1 MRRLKIGMRA
11 AVVFLLLALIT
22 TAFGGAS
29 LYQMMRM
36 DEASA
41 QVRDRLLPAV
51 VALSE
56 IGALVSDARAL
67 TLQSV
72 IVDDPDQQLE
82 ATQMA
87 RDTLELLPGKFKAYA
102 QRIDA
107 IPERELFDGFLAA
120 YEAYYRVQ
128 DSILKEVEGGR
139 QDEADRLVNGPFAEY
154 ATQMLDPLS
163 RLITLNA
170 STATEV
176 AQHSEAAFDN
186 AVAVSVI
193 VLIVLL
199 AILVA
204 AAMLLTRSI
213 VVPLGE
219 AVRVAEQVARGD
231 LTHEIR
237 STGRDE
243 PALLLASL
251 GQMQGNLR
259 ATIQEIASSSG
270 QLASASEELQAV
282 TETGNRGLL
291 QQNSEIEQ
299 AAAAVNQ
306 MMAAVEE
313 VARNAAHTAQVSS
326 ASHDEG
332 REGQRQVG
340 LTLADIGR
348 LTEQVTQASEQAVTL
363 AGQTEEITKVLE
375 VIRSIAGQTNLLALN
390 AAIEA
395 ARAGDAGRGF
405 AVVADEVRSLA
416 QRTQRST
423 EEIEVM
429 IDAIQAGTRD
439 TVAALQ
445 ASANQ
450 ARHTLQA
457 ANGAGAALEG
467 INRSITRINDLNKV
481 IAQASE
487 VQAQVARDV
496 DRNLVNIHDLSRQ
509 TAAGAQQTSA
519 SSQELSRLASG
530 LNGLI
535 ARFAV

>member
-1 MRRLKIGMRA
+1 MRYLKIGMRA
-11 AVVFLLLALIT
+11 AVVFLSLALIIV
-22 TAFGGAS
+22 AFGAGS

-36 DEASA
+36 DDASS
-41 QVRDRLLPAV
+41 QIRDRLLPAM

-72 IVDDPDQQLE
+72 IVDGPDQQLD
-82 ATQMA
+82 AVQMA
-87 RDTLELLPGKFKAYA
+87 RDTLELLPDKFNAYA
-102 QRIDA
+102 QRIGSTT
-107 IPERELFDGFLAA
+107 ERQLFDGFLAA
-120 YEAYYRVQ
+120 YASYHRVQ
-128 DSILKEVEGGR
+128 DSILTEVEGGR
-139 QDEADRLVNGPFAEY
+139 QGEADRLVNGPFSEY
-154 ATQMLDPLS
+154 ATIMLEPLS
-163 RLITLNA
+163 RLITLSAN
-170 STATEV
+170 TAIDV
-176 AQHSEAAFDN
+176 AQQSEAVFDN

-193 VLIVLL
+193 FLFVLL
-199 AILVA
+199 AVLVA
-204 AAMLLTRSI
+204 AALLLTRSI

-237 STGRDE
+237 SAGCDE
-243 PALLLASL
+243 PALLLAAL
-251 GQMQGNLR
+251 GQMQSSLR
-259 ATIQEIASSSG
+259 ATIQEIAISSE
-270 QLASASEELQAV
+270 QLASASHELQAV

-299 AAAAVNQ
+299 AAGAVNQ
-306 MMAAVEE
+306 MMAAVEA
-313 VARNAAHTAQVSS
+313 VARNAAQTAQASS
-326 ASHDEG
+326 ASNDEG

-340 LTLADIGR
+340 LTLTDIGL
-348 LTEQVTQASEQAVTL
+348 LTQQVTHASEQAVTL
-363 AGQTEEITKVLE
+363 VGQADEITKVLE

-416 QRTQRST
+416 LRTHRST
-423 EEIEVM
+423 EEVEVM

-445 ASANQ
+445 ASVLQ

-457 ANGAGAALEG
+457 ANGAGTALDG
-467 INRSITRINDLNKV
+467 ISRSITLINDLNRD
-481 IAQASE
+481 IARASE
-487 VQAQVARDV
+487 EQVQVARNV
-496 DRNLVNIHDLSRQ
+496 DRNLVNIQDLSRH
-509 TAAGAQQTSA
+509 TAAGSQQTSA
-519 SSQELSRLASG
+519 SSQELARLSSG
-530 LNGLI
+530 LNQLI